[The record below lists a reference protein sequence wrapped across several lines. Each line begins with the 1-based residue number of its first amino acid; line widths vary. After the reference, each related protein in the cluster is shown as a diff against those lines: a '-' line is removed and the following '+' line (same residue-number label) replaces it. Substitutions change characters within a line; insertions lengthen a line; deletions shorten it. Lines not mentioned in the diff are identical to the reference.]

1 MKHLLPKEA
10 WALLQQDPQ
19 ALLIDVRMAIEFQ
32 YVGHPPNAI
41 NIPWYEFPVLKPD
54 VPQFV
59 AAVQQVAQDK
69 NRALL
74 LICRT
79 GQRTV
84 DAGIALEAAG
94 FTHIINVLDGFEGDL
109 DDDEHRSTENGW
121 RYCGLPW
128 VQS

>member
-10 WALLQQDPQ
+10 YALLAQQAD
-19 ALLIDVRMAIEFQ
+19 ALLIDVRMEVEFQ

-41 NIPWYEFPVLKPD
+41 NIPWFDCPNFKPD
-54 VPQFV
+54 VPAFV
-59 AAVQQVAQDK
+59 AAVDVLALDK
-69 NRALL
+69 ARPLVLL
-74 LICRT
+74 CRT

-84 DAGIALEAAG
+84 AAGLALEKAG
-94 FTHIINVLDGFEGDL
+94 YTHIINVLDGFEGEL
-109 DDDEHRSTENGW
+109 DDDQHRNTESGW

>member
-10 WALLQQDPQ
+10 YALLAQQAD
-19 ALLIDVRMAIEFQ
+19 ALLIDVRMEVEFQ

-41 NIPWYEFPVLKPD
+41 NIPWFDCPNFKPD
-54 VPQFV
+54 VPAFV
-59 AAVQQVAQDK
+59 AAVDVL
-69 NRALL
+69 ALEKARPLVL
-74 LICRT
+74 LCRT

-84 DAGIALEAAG
+84 AAGLALEKAG
-94 FTHIINVLDGFEGDL
+94 YTHIINVLDGFEGEL
-109 DDDEHRSTENGW
+109 DDDQHRNTESGW

>member
-10 WALLQQDPQ
+10 FALLAQQAD
-19 ALLIDVRMAIEFQ
+19 ALLIDVRMEVEFQ

-41 NIPWYEFPVLKPD
+41 NIPWFDCPSFKPD
-54 VPQFV
+54 VPAFV
-59 AAVQQVAQDK
+59 AAVDALALDK
-69 NRALL
+69 TRPLVLL
-74 LICRT
+74 CRT

-84 DAGIALEAAG
+84 DAAVALEKAG
-94 FTHIINVLDGFEGDL
+94 YTHIINVLDGFEGEL
-109 DDDEHRSTENGW
+109 DDDQHRNTETGW